1 MLEWRLR
8 IMVVCRIKKNKVND
22 IESGEFVVKCVTDKI
37 GKFLG
42 PDDLKA
48 YMRHTVNCSD
58 TSATA
63 CAIIREFDNK
73 LFCLEFRKNY
83 NDKHFW
89 IDVDLKN

>member
-1 MLEWRLR
+1 
-8 IMVVCRIKKNKVND
+8 MVVCKVKKNKVND
-22 IESGEFVVKCVTDKI
+22 IETGEFVVKCVTDKI
-37 GKFLG
+37 GKLVGADKLKYELFYFLM
-42 PDDLKA
+42 K
-48 YMRHTVNCSD
+48 HVVNCPD

>member
-1 MLEWRLR
+1 
-8 IMVVCRIKKNKVND
+8 MVVCRIKKNKVND
-22 IESGEFVVKCVTDKI
+22 IESGRFVLKCVTDKI
-37 GKFLG
+37 GKTLG
-42 PDDLKA
+42 PDEMKYEWFHLNMK
-48 YMRHTVNCSD
+48 HLVNSPN

-89 IDVDLKN
+89 VDVDLNN